1 MLGTPFIVAFKSLI
15 SQRNSLPHTLYSFLL
30 SPSCLYVLK
39 FIVVFRSSHFS
50 LVVTNPTSIH
60 AAAGSIPGPTQWV
73 KDPVLLWLWHRLAA
87 AALIRPLAWELPYA
101 TDVGLKKKKK
111 RKKKRKLI
119 VVLKLAYQRFFF
131 FKLSVLVLVL

>member
-15 SQRNSLPHTLYSFLL
+15 SQRNSLPHTLYSFL

-101 TDVGLKKKKK
+101 TGVALKKKKE
-111 RKKKRKLI
+111 KKAYSSFKI
-119 VVLKLAYQRFFF
+119 SLKNITI
-131 FKLSVLVLVL
+131 KPE